1 MSTLQRSE
9 VRLSP
14 STSHIV
20 LYLTLSVNTLS
31 TFLSP
36 SMMQVLAMAS
46 PTGSGL
52 MEVERNRGLSGY
64 E

>member
-14 STSHIV
+14 SHIV

>member
-1 MSTLQRSE
+1 M
-9 VRLSP
+9 
-14 STSHIV
+14 
-20 LYLTLSVNTLS
+20 SVNTLS

-36 SMMQVLAMAS
+36 SMMQVLAIAS